1 MKIELV
7 FYGLALLGIVLTGIG
22 RVLLISEA
30 ASVSEGWR
38 WAVRLLP
45 LADIMFLARFWDS
58 AKTGAFLSLAGL
70 ICLMPLGGKA
80 LYERKHPKP
89 VDAKAA
95 FGRLDG
101 DRKNSLFEEIKLDHE
116 SRIAAKQR
124 KLTQLNAHL
133 GAWHQS
139 IEQRRPGVASASPAE
154 VQVFNEEAAAYS
166 ALHAVTREEAEKLQK
181 LLARKLEGWSS
192 LSDDEYVAYLLKQEE
207 HARKKSLAHG
217 PLVRGGSVKNEE
229 P

>member
-1 MKIELV
+1 VKFEMI
-7 FYGLALLGIVLTGIG
+7 FYALALIGVILTGIG

-45 LADIMFLARFWDS
+45 LADIMFLARFWES

-89 VDAKAA
+89 VDTKAS

-101 DRKNSLFEEIKLDHE
+101 DRKNSLFVEIKLDHDA
-116 SRIAAKQR
+116 RIAAKQR
-124 KLTQLNAHL
+124 KLAQLNAHL
-133 GAWHQS
+133 AAWHQS

-154 VQVFNEEAAAYS
+154 VAVFNEEAAAYS
-166 ALHAVTREEAEKLQK
+166 ALHVVTREELEQLQK
-181 LLARKLEGWSS
+181 LLARKLDGWSS
-192 LSDDEYVAYLLKQEE
+192 LTDDEYVAYLRKQEDR
-207 HARKKSLAHG
+207 ARKSRLALG
-217 PLVRGGSVKNEE
+217 PIVKRGGTKNEE
-229 P
+229 L

>member
-1 MKIELV
+1 MKPEMI
-7 FYGLALLGIVLTGIG
+7 FYGLAVVGIILTGIG
-22 RVLLISEA
+22 RILLISEA

-80 LYERKHPKP
+80 LYEREHPKP
-89 VDAKAA
+89 VDTSAT

-116 SRIAAKQR
+116 GRIAAKQR
-124 KLTQLNAHL
+124 KLVQLNAHL
-133 GAWHQS
+133 AAWHQS
-139 IEQRRPGVASASPAE
+139 IEQRRPGVAAATAAE
-154 VQVFNEEAAAYS
+154 VAVFNQEAAAYS
-166 ALHAVTREEAEKLQK
+166 TLHGVVREEAQQLEKL
-181 LLARKLEGWSS
+181 LGRKLEGWSS
-192 LSDDEYVAYLLKQEE
+192 LSDDEYVAYLRKQEE
-207 HARKKSLAHG
+207 RARKARLALGPVGRGREAKS
-217 PLVRGGSVKNEE
+217 EE